1 MSTPL
6 LVDRAALLARAGQK
20 LGVSSWHAITQE
32 QIDRFAGATGDRQW
46 IHVDVERASRTP
58 VGRTIAHGYLTL
70 SLGPK
75 LLDEVI
81 LVEDCSQVLNYGLNR
96 VRFPSPVPVESR
108 VRLHV
113 DLDGVEETADAS
125 LQATFGLVFELEDAD
140 KPCCVAES
148 LFRYYP

>member
-6 LVDRAALLARAGQK
+6 LVDRAALRARAGQK